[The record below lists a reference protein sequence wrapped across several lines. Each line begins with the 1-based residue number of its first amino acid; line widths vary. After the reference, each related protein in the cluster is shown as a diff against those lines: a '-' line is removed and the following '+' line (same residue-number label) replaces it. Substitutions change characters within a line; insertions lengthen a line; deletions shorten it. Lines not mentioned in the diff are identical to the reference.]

1 LKTEGGSPLASLR
14 VLQAAGTAALVHQAQ
29 AASASQVALVV
40 YLSSQSTAGPG
51 GDGGAGG
58 PGGVGVGGGAG
69 GLGGLGGGGG
79 GPPLQQVWQGPVQK
93 KQQPLLVCFV
103 AVGWSDGH
111 CCFAHD
117 LARQSAKGESASSS
131 AAAVV
136 AGATAEDASASVAA
150 ITAYTSTIFVIAYS
164 CRCTQPKRG
173 VYSAVARALIRTS
186 SYVWRTLA
194 FMHRL

>member
-1 LKTEGGSPLASLR
+1 MYTRSRAQTLSHLKTEGGSPLASLR
-14 VLQAAGTAALVHQAQ
+14 VLHAAGTAALVHQAQ

-58 PGGVGVGGGAG
+58 PGGVGVGGGA
-69 GLGGLGGGGG
+69 GGLGGGGG

-136 AGATAEDASASVAA
+136 DGATAEDANASVAV
-150 ITAYTSTIFVIAYS
+150 ITAYTSAIFAIAYGRS
-164 CRCTQPKRG
+164 CE
-173 VYSAVARALIRTS
+173 ADDRAFIIPPAED
-186 SYVWRTLA
+186 Y
-194 FMHRL
+194 